1 PKARR
6 PGRRLPR
13 RRPISAD
20 APDWRI
26 LTGAFMPNE
35 SSLPWPEYLRAWLDA
50 LRYHPEQH
58 YLGGARRAEAASA
71 TEERGSE
78 TPARQERA
86 A

>member
-1 PKARR
+1 
-6 PGRRLPR
+6 
-13 RRPISAD
+13 
-20 APDWRI
+20 
-26 LTGAFMPNE
+26 MPNE

-58 YLGGARRAEAASA
+58 YLGGARRVEAASA